1 MLFKALQMVF
11 FFSNMWDKIV
21 PIEHLFV
28 IPYVKE
34 KVNPKTE
41 QLFCFQ
47 PKSIQNPFLKATKIW
62 NNLPFDWHV
71 LSKRQI
77 MREIVSNFVAFLEK
91 LNFTNSMKWK
101 MRKIAIQVESM
112 SDLFFVSFF

>member
-47 PKSIQNPFLKATKIW
+47 PKTIQNPFLKATKIW

-77 MREIVSNFVAFLEK
+77 MREIVSNFVAFLEN
-91 LNFTNSMKWK
+91 LNFKTKFL
-101 MRKIAIQVESM
+101 ES
-112 SDLFFVSFF
+112 SFKL